1 MREWGIRMGKA
12 EIVMIHEDVRGRIFR
27 VTIDK
32 HEFYVL
38 ETRRGYARGGHSHTE
53 DSFIAVLEGSLE
65 YKARIDDRE
74 EVRIISEGDVVF
86 TEKNVPTIL
95 TALEDSLMIQWL
107 EGPLVT
113 INYEPYRRIVREL
126 MQKK

>member
-1 MREWGIRMGKA
+1 MGKA

-27 VTIDK
+27 VTIDE

-38 ETRRGYARGGHSHTE
+38 ETRKGYARGGHSHTE
-53 DSFIAVLEGSLE
+53 DSYIAVLEGKLE
-65 YKARIDDRE
+65 YKAKIGDRE

-86 TEKNVPTIL
+86 TKKNVPTIL
-95 TALEDSLMIQWL
+95 TALDDSLMIQWL
-107 EGPLVT
+107 KGPLVT

-126 MQKK
+126 MRKK